1 MPTTSTSQAWGNSQL
16 VEYLAVLTEQLD
28 EAHALRAAVEQA
40 LESLDAEV
48 GILLG
53 PGSMRVVVGL
63 PSDDDRLG
71 TLLAR
76 IHDGTFSLAIPGFG
90 SCRAATVALDVGA
103 DAARLVVIRT
113 RDEDFLP
120 DEMLLLHG
128 MAWVLDLVLRQLRV
142 VATLQE
148 RQLLLEQLSAIQRA
162 ITRRAPLQTILDAIT
177 AGAQE
182 LLRDD
187 AVGLCMI
194 DPDDPQ
200 AILLVSS
207 TGLDQE
213 LTQRMWRMTAAEG
226 GASGLASLRD
236 ELVVIGH
243 YAASPHGIP
252 EYAQAG
258 IRSAMAA
265 PVHEGGQ
272 VVGSLV
278 VASFQPDRVHS
289 KAEQDVLQ
297 VFAEQVSLAV
307 TDAKMHEMMREA
319 YHDRLTGLAS
329 RALFMD
335 QLGHDLAIAAQRHSR
350 LAALFVDL
358 DRFKTVNDSL
368 GHAAGDDLLVKVA
381 ARLRSCLRPVD
392 TAARLGGDE
401 FALVLR
407 EVTVAQA
414 EAVATR
420 ILEMLHAPF
429 VLNGHRVF
437 VTASIGIAF
446 NNDFE
451 TVGDTLIRNADLA
464 MYQAKKNGIGGYEIY
479 QPTMLALFLR
489 SLDLEAQLRRAV
501 DHGQLI
507 VHYQPIVRLADR
519 EIVGLEALV
528 RWPYPG
534 RGLLLPGEI
543 IPLAEQSGLI
553 LAIDRFVL
561 RQACASASRWNA
573 LRAGLPPLTISVN
586 LAATHLQQADLPAVV
601 ASTLVETGLQPDCL
615 VLEITESLVLADDAA
630 TVERLNQLKSL
641 SVRLYI
647 DDFGT
652 GYSSLAYLRRF
663 PVDGIKIDKSFID
676 EVATSPDAAALV
688 RAIVQIGRTMG
699 LGVVAEGVES
709 PEQVAE
715 LCMMGCPHGQG
726 YYFAA
731 PMDSRELE
739 KALQLNQKDVRE
751 NAGSRPA

>member
-1 MPTTSTSQAWGNSQL
+1 MPTTSTSHAWGSSQL
-16 VEYLAVLTEQLD
+16 VEYLAVLTEELD
-28 EAHALRAAVEQA
+28 EAHALRAAVERA
-40 LESLDAEV
+40 MESLDAEV

-71 TLLAR
+71 MVLAR
-76 IHDGTFSLAIPGFG
+76 IHDGTSSLAIPGFG
-90 SCRAATVALDVGA
+90 PCRAATVALDVGA
-103 DAARLVVIRT
+103 DAARLVLIRT
-113 RDEDFLP
+113 RDDDFVP

-162 ITRRAPLQTILDAIT
+162 ITRRAPLRTILDTIT
-177 AGAQE
+177 AGAQK
-182 LLRDD
+182 LLGDD
-187 AVGLCMI
+187 AVGLSMF

-200 AILLVSS
+200 ALLLVSS
-207 TGLDQE
+207 TGLDPE
-213 LTQRMWRMTAAEG
+213 LARRMWRMTTHEG
-226 GASGLASLRD
+226 GVSAMASLRD
-236 ELVVIGH
+236 ELVVIDQ
-243 YAASPHGIP
+243 YAGSPHARP

-265 PVHEGGQ
+265 PVHEGAQ

-278 VASFQPDRVHS
+278 VASFHPDRVYTEG
-289 KAEQDVLQ
+289 EQEVLK

-307 TDAKMHEMMREA
+307 TDAKMHEAMREA

-335 QLGHDLAIAAQRHSR
+335 QLAHELAIAAYRHSR

-368 GHAAGDDLLVKVA
+368 GHAAGDDLLVEVA
-381 ARLRSCLRPVD
+381 ARLRSCLRPAD

-401 FALVLR
+401 FALVLCD
-407 EVTVAQA
+407 VTVAQA

-420 ILEMLHAPF
+420 ILEVLHAPF

-464 MYQAKKNGIGGYEIY
+464 MYQAKKNGTGGYEIY
-479 QPTMLALFLR
+479 QPAMLALFLR
-489 SLDLEAQLRRAV
+489 SLDLEAQLHRAV
-501 DHGQLI
+501 DHGELI

-528 RWPYPG
+528 RWPHPA
-534 RGLLLPGEI
+534 RGLLLPGEF

-553 LAIDRFVL
+553 LAIDRLVL
-561 RQACASASRWNA
+561 RQACATVSRWNA
-573 LRAGLPPLTISVN
+573 LRAGLPPLAISIN
-586 LAATHLQQADLPAVV
+586 LAASHLQQADLPAVV

-615 VLEITESLVLADDAA
+615 VLEITESLVLADDTA
-630 TVERLNQLKSL
+630 TVERLAQLKSL
-641 SVRLYI
+641 LVRLYI

-676 EVATSPDAAALV
+676 EVATNPDAAALV

-699 LGVVAEGVES
+699 LGVVAEGVEF

-715 LCMMGCPHGQG
+715 LCAAGCPHGQG

-731 PMDSRELE
+731 PMDPHELE
-739 KALQLNQKDVRE
+739 PLLQLNQTDLPEDAR
-751 NAGSRPA
+751 SRRA

>member
-1 MPTTSTSQAWGNSQL
+1 
-16 VEYLAVLTEQLD
+16 VLTEQLD
-28 EAHALRAAVEQA
+28 EAHAQRAAVERA

-48 GILLG
+48 GFLLG
-53 PGSMRVVVGL
+53 PGGKRVVVGL
-63 PSDDDRLG
+63 PSEDDRLG
-71 TLLAR
+71 MLLAQV
-76 IHDGTFSLAIPGFG
+76 HDGTSSLAIPDFG
-90 SCRAATVALDVGA
+90 PCRAAMVALDVGA

-113 RDEDFLP
+113 RDDDFLP

-142 VATLQE
+142 VATLRE

-162 ITRRAPLQTILDAIT
+162 ITRRAPLQTVLDAIT

-182 LLRDD
+182 LLGDD
-187 AVGLCMI
+187 AVALCMI

-200 AILLVSS
+200 ILLLVSS
-207 TGLDQE
+207 KGLDQE
-213 LTQRMWRMTAAEG
+213 LTRRMWRMTAAEG

-236 ELVVIGH
+236 GLVVIDH
-243 YAASPHGIP
+243 YAGSPSGIP

-272 VVGSLV
+272 VVGSLA
-278 VASFQPDRVHS
+278 VASYQPDRVYT
-289 KAEQDVLQ
+289 KTEQDVLQ

-307 TDAKMHEMMREA
+307 TDAKMHEAMREA

-329 RALFMD
+329 RAVFMD
-335 QLGHDLAIAAQRHSR
+335 QLAHELAMAAHKHSR

-368 GHAAGDDLLVKVA
+368 GHAAGDDLLVTVA
-381 ARLRSCLRPVD
+381 ERLQSCLRPVD

-401 FALVLR
+401 FALLLHD
-407 EVTVAQA
+407 VTVAQA

-420 ILEMLHAPF
+420 ILETLHAPF

-464 MYQAKKNGIGGYEIY
+464 MYQAKKNGTGGYEIY
-479 QPTMLALFLR
+479 QPAMLALVLR
-489 SLDLEAQLRRAV
+489 SLDLEAQLRHAV
-501 DHGQLI
+501 DHGELI

-528 RWPYPG
+528 RWPHLE
-534 RGLLLPGEI
+534 RGLLLPSEF
-543 IPLAEQSGLI
+543 IPLAEQNGLI
-553 LAIDRFVL
+553 LAIDRLVL
-561 RQACASASRWNA
+561 RQACETASRLNTR
-573 LRAGLPPLTISVN
+573 RAGLPPLTIGVN

-630 TVERLNQLKSL
+630 TLERLNQLKSL
-641 SVRLYI
+641 RVRLYI

-652 GYSSLAYLRRF
+652 GHSSLSYLRRF
-663 PVDGIKIDKSFID
+663 PVDGIKIDKSFVD
-676 EVATSPDAAALV
+676 EVATNPEAAALV

-699 LGVVAEGVES
+699 LAVVAEGVEF
-709 PEQVAE
+709 PEQVVE
-715 LCMMGCPHGQG
+715 LRTAGCLHGQG

-731 PMDSRELE
+731 PMDSRDLE
-739 KALQLNQKDVRE
+739 PLVQMNRMEV
-751 NAGSRPA
+751 RPASGITPGRPGSSAMPAGVSRRSGPG